1 MSNLI
6 KKSWMDSK
14 CFSKWI
20 IYTVRPRN
28 TRPHRAR
35 TLNCLWFGLKHF
47 HFPQIFANFPK
58 KSYYLEK
65 NRHKILANVLDFR
78 PQALGFSRN
87 TGYFR
92 NQKTVYLKTLLKL
105 SSTDL
110 IVVIFLYTQKDYS
123 GDYQL
128 QCYGMNTD
136 NSWTSGGESGYCAV
150 YPELYE
156 GARQAIRFCP
166 CHYQTILTIEASYKA
181 LNE

>member
-1 MSNLI
+1 MNYLYSKASKYAASQSAELALSLI
-6 KKSWMDSK
+6 WSKTFRFSADFCKFSQKILLSRKKSAQ
-14 CFSKWI
+14 
-20 IYTVRPRN
+20 N
-28 TRPHRAR
+28 T
-35 TLNCLWFGLKHF
+35 CKWFGS
-47 HFPQIFANFPK
+47 PT
-58 KSYYLEK
+58 SCM
-65 NRHKILANVLDFR
+65 
-78 PQALGFSRN
+78 GFSRN

-92 NQKTVYLKTLLKL
+92 NQKTVYLKALLKL

-166 CHYQTILTIEASYKA
+166 CH
-181 LNE
+181 